1 VKTRGISRVQPFIR
15 SSKLKNKNSNNLFLA
30 LWQTDIVK
38 NSESALYYFIL
49 VHVIV
54 QILALTLA
62 TWIGRKCS
70 LFKIWEESS
79 LICQKIFPIS
89 ISKEWQ
95 QNGRLGTVS
104 DFGQNW
110 FTLARFR
117 DRSLSEDKIVM
128 LSEIDLNFAHVWLT
142 HVILIFPTHIQ
153 YKKYRLLQLSIEILS
168 NSYFKYYRYFHVY
181 LKDKSIEME
190 SQMKRGYSRRAF
202 QWN

>member
-1 VKTRGISRVQPFIR
+1 MLYCCAIGTKKTQQRPPTTQL
-15 SSKLKNKNSNNLFLA
+15 KLQVSTTFG
-30 LWQTDIVK
+30 QC
-38 NSESALYYFIL
+38 
-49 VHVIV
+49 
-54 QILALTLA
+54 
-62 TWIGRKCS
+62 R
-70 LFKIWEESS
+70 EESS

-89 ISKEWQ
+89 ISKDWQ
-95 QNGRLGTVS
+95 QNGRLGTFS
-104 DFGQNW
+104 DFRQNL